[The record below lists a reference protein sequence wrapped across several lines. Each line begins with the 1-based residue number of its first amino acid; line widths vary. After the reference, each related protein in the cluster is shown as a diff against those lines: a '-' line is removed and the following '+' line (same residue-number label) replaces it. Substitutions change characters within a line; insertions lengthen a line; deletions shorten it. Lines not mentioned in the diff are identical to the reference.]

1 VETVGSFGTWL
12 GRWVDA
18 VRRHPFLVVV
28 ATLAVTAAVLPVSVA
43 RLGMHVDPLELLRED
58 APYRQLRA
66 EYYEAFPGQKGMLL
80 LVIDGEVPDRVDDAA
95 RALAERLE
103 QEPDLFPSVYLPGG
117 GAFFERHGL
126 LYREADELEELGDR
140 LAELQPYVA
149 ELSRDPS
156 LRGFFE
162 LMVQVVEESDDPREA
177 EVAEVLELT
186 AEVVEARAAGRPRP
200 LSWQSLLFGEEASP
214 DRRVILVRPAVDEED
229 LQPAR
234 LPILMIRERAEALG
248 IHPENGLRMRI
259 TGDLALN
266 FEEMTAVRAQG
277 RRAGLLSLVAVAVI
291 LGVALRWRLTWATL
305 ATLLVGLAW
314 TAIFAS
320 WAIGRLNMVSVAFAV
335 LFIGL
340 GVDFGVHL
348 SLRYRELLGLGRRHQ
363 EALRAAASDT
373 GASLLLCAMTTA
385 IAFYAFV
392 PTEFLGV
399 AELGLIA
406 GTGMFVSLFFTL
418 TLLPA
423 LLSLR
428 PRAVP
433 AAGSVVG
440 EAAGR
445 RALPLRRPGL
455 VLAGAGVAAAVG
467 LALLPQV
474 YFDPNPLRVRDPSTE
489 SVRTLDELLAQAE
502 QTTWTI
508 EVLESD
514 LESAHR
520 LARELEGL
528 EAVAEVATARDLV
541 PEDQEAKLAI
551 LEDVALFLGPA
562 LGAKQRPAPTPAEQ
576 RRALERLL
584 AALEERASASDD
596 PLLGAAAERLVR
608 ALGGLDGGGTAAG
621 LPAEELAGL
630 EQDLLGTLPDRL
642 RRLQAALV
650 ARPVGLDD
658 VPASLRS
665 RMLTADG
672 RARVQVLPSGDL
684 TDNAELVRF
693 VESVREVTPRATGNA
708 VSYLE
713 AARSVVG
720 SFQQALIS
728 AFAVIAGLL
737 WLLWRRIDD
746 TLRVLITLLLAA
758 LLTAAASVILAIP
771 FNFADVI
778 VVPLLLGI
786 GVDSAIHL
794 VHRYR
799 SEPERFA
806 ALWRTGTVRAV
817 VVSGLTTVA
826 SFGTLGLQSH
836 RGMASMGQL
845 LTVGVVLMLLCNL
858 LVLPALL
865 AAGRRPGS
873 STARPSDGAAGRRDG
888 VGALDAGPAGVPS
901 GVGVPQGSSLR
912 GRTV

>member
-1 VETVGSFGTWL
+1 VETVGFVGTGL
-12 GRWVDA
+12 ARWVDA
-18 VRRHPFLVVV
+18 VRRHPVGVVV

-66 EYYEAFPGQKGMLL
+66 EYYEAFPGQEGMLL

-95 RALAERLE
+95 RALAARLE
-103 QEPDLFPSVYLPGG
+103 DEPELFPSVYLPGG

-126 LYREADELEELGDR
+126 LYRDADELEELGDR

-162 LMVQVVEESDDPREA
+162 LMARVVEASDDPRET
-177 EVAEVLELT
+177 EVAEVLERT
-186 AEVVEARAAGRPRP
+186 AEVVEARGADRPRA

-214 DRRVILVRPAVDEED
+214 ARRVILVRPAVDEED

-234 LPILMIRERAEALG
+234 LPILAIRERAEALG
-248 IHPENGLRMRI
+248 IRPESDLRLRI

-266 FEEMTAVRAQG
+266 FEEMIAVRSQG
-277 RRAGLLSLVAVAVI
+277 QRAGLLSLAAVAVI

-314 TAIFAS
+314 TIIFAS

-348 SLRYRELLGLGRRHQ
+348 ALRYRELLGLGRGHEQ
-363 EALRAAASDT
+363 ALREAVSDT
-373 GASLLLCAMTTA
+373 GVSLLLCAVTTA

-406 GTGMFVSLFFTL
+406 GTGMFVSLFFTV

-440 EAAGR
+440 EGGGR

-467 LALLPQV
+467 LALLPRV
-474 YFDPNPLRVRDPSTE
+474 HFDPNPLRVRDPSTE
-489 SVRTLDELLAQAE
+489 SVRTLDELLAEAE
-502 QTTWTI
+502 RTTWTI

-520 LARELEGL
+520 LARELEAL
-528 EAVAEVATARDLV
+528 EVVAEVATARDLV

-562 LGAKQRPAPTPAEQ
+562 LRDEPRPAPTPAEQ
-576 RRALERLL
+576 RRALERLV
-584 AALEERASASDD
+584 ATLEEQAAASDD

-608 ALGGLDGGGTAAG
+608 ALRGLNEGGAAAG
-621 LPAEELAGL
+621 LSAGELAGL
-630 EQDLLGTLPDRL
+630 EQDLLGTLPGRLQRL
-642 RRLQAALV
+642 REALV

-658 VPASLRS
+658 VPAALRS
-665 RMLTADG
+665 RMLTDDG

-693 VESVREVTPRATGNA
+693 VEGVREVTPRATGNA

-728 AFAVIAGLL
+728 AFVVIAALL
-737 WLLWRRIDD
+737 WGMWRRVDD
-746 TLRVLITLLLAA
+746 TLRVLATLLLAA
-758 LLTAAASVILAIP
+758 LLTAAASVVLGIP

-845 LTVGVVLMLLCNL
+845 LTVGVTLMLLCNL

-865 AAGRRPGS
+865 AAGRPPRS
-873 STARPSDGAAGRRDG
+873 SALRPSSGGPGRGEG
-888 VGALDAGPAGVPS
+888 VRRLGGGRADLPA
-901 GVGVPQGSSLR
+901 GVPQGSSLR
-912 GRTV
+912 DRTA